1 MTDLPPELP
10 RSETD
15 YQAHSETRIAI
26 VAILAM
32 AIVMLA
38 CIAVCGLA
46 ATAFLMNPP
55 W

>member
-10 RSETD
+10 RTETE
-15 YQAHSETRIAI
+15 YQTRSETRVAM
-26 VAILAM
+26 VAILAVT
-32 AIVMLA
+32 IVMLA